1 MYYYSD
7 GNNQLGPLP
16 IDELKGKINRET
28 LVWKEGMP
36 QWIRAAEMEE
46 LQNILPPPLPS
57 SVKIEIPETLPQ
69 PAHEQPTHETD
80 WQTKAAI
87 SLILLLLV
95 VFVYLIS
102 SILLKDDKADKPSQD
117 TLAVASDVEPNVDSQ
132 KISNNQQKNT
142 SAPTETPAQAAN
154 TKQQSIPQDQPK
166 SNSSTTQQP
175 KNESNTTPTK
185 VEVTNPKSSPK
196 TSTTTRTPRYERIVY
211 ERNYMSD
218 LRPVYST
225 LDLTLEIF
233 DSPDEMYADIRI
245 SSGSPDCGQTNLYR
259 KVKISG
265 LDQYGRAIAAI
276 NEPKCQLYIFIPKR
290 GGNIVVNQPSACS
303 EYGSCAMDGVYEPK
317 R

>member
-36 QWIRAAEMEE
+36 QWIRAADIEE
-46 LQNILPPPLPS
+46 LENILPPPLPNS
-57 SVKIEIPETLPQ
+57 IKIAIPETLPQ
-69 PAHEQPTHETD
+69 IPANTSTDQSTQTD

-95 VFVYLIS
+95 FFVYLIS
-102 SILLKDDKADKPSQD
+102 SVILNDKGDKPSQD
-117 TLAVASDVEPNVDSQ
+117 TLAAAPDVKPNVDSQ
-132 KISNNQQKNT
+132 TISNNQQKNT
-142 SAPTETPAQAAN
+142 PAPAPAPAN
-154 TKQQSIPQDQPK
+154 TKQQSIPQEQPK
-166 SNSSTTQQP
+166 PSSPATQQP
-175 KNESNTTPTK
+175 KNESNTAPAK
-185 VEVTNPKSSPK
+185 VEVTDPKSSPK
-196 TSTTTRTPRYERIVY
+196 TSTTTRTPRYERVVY

-225 LDLTLEIF
+225 LDLTLQLF

-245 SSGSPDCGQTNLYR
+245 SSSSPDCGQTNLYR

-265 LDQYGRAIAAI
+265 IDQYGRAIAAI
-276 NEPKCQLYIFIPKR
+276 NESGCQLYIYIPKR
-290 GGNIVVNQPSACS
+290 GGNVVINQPSACS
-303 EYGSCAMDGVYEPK
+303 QYGSCIMDGVYEPK
-317 R
+317 H